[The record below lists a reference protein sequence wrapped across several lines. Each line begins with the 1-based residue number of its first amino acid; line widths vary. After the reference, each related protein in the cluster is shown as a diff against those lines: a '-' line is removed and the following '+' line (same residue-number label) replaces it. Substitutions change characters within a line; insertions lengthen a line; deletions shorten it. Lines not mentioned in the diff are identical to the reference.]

1 MGLNVTGKI
10 TTVLEK
16 QSGTTKTGSDWET
29 QTFILDNNEKY
40 NNIFAFD
47 LFGSEKIQ
55 NFEKYNKIGQTVN
68 VDFNINCREYKGRY
82 YTSLSAWKIS
92 KAEASTSA
100 PDLLDAP
107 FPTTNDVS
115 EGNDDDL
122 PF

>member
-1 MGLNVTGKI
+1 MGLNVNGKI

-16 QSGTTKTGSDWET
+16 QSGTTKTGSDWQT

-47 LFGSEKIQ
+47 LFGSEKIE
-55 NFEKYNKIGQTVN
+55 NFNKYNKIGQTVN
-68 VDFNINCREYKGRY
+68 VEFNINCREYQGKY

-92 KAEASTSA
+92 KA
-100 PDLLDAP
+100 DAP
-107 FPTTNDVS
+107 NDSSFQDHPFAKTTDLKN
-115 EGNDDDL
+115 GNENDL

>member
-16 QSGTTKTGSDWET
+16 QSGTTKSGTDWQT

-47 LFGSEKIQ
+47 LFGSEKIE
-55 NFEKYNKIGQTVN
+55 NFNKYNKIGQTVN
-68 VDFNINCREYKGRY
+68 VEFNINCREYQGKY
-82 YTSLSAWKIS
+82 YTSLSAWKIN
-92 KAEASTSA
+92 KV
-100 PDLLDAP
+100 DATKDSSFQEQP
-107 FPTTNDVS
+107 FETTNDLK
-115 EGNDDDL
+115 NDFENDL

>member
-55 NFEKYNKIGQTVN
+55 NFEKYNKIGQTVT
-68 VDFNINCREYKGRY
+68 VEFNINCREYQG
-82 YTSLSAWKIS
+82 
-92 KAEASTSA
+92 
-100 PDLLDAP
+100 
-107 FPTTNDVS
+107 
-115 EGNDDDL
+115 
-122 PF
+122 

>member
-55 NFEKYNKIGQTVN
+55 NFEKYNKIGQIVN
-68 VDFNINCREYKGRY
+68 VEFNINCREYKGRY

-92 KAEASTSA
+92 KAEASTGA
-100 PDLLDAP
+100 PDLLDSP
-107 FPTTNDVS
+107 FPTTNDVK
-115 EGNDDDL
+115 EEYHDDL